1 MNTTMGFPNWTLWGL
16 TISGLAALL
25 TISLAYV
32 SQLPRFLS
40 KLGLASYRF
49 DLRTRTL
56 TGYGLAFLLM
66 AFGFFLAGV
75 PLGEQTGTALAQ
87 TSATPTPTID
97 INPIEGSAVFA
108 TSPTITTTLSASGST
123 TNGTPSTGAFAGPPG
138 GSETDTPFPTPAAD
152 LAGIGATATIEQPA
166 TRTPLPTT
174 TPTATRTPTATST
187 ASPTPTNT
195 PTPTVT
201 PTPIE
206 GETAVID
213 SSGEAVAVRRVPGG
227 QSLLVLSDGDVVL
240 LLAGHANLGG
250 AFWREIR
257 TVNGV
262 RGWILEEFITV
273 ETN

>member
-1 MNTTMGFPNWTLWGL
+1 MGFPNWTLWGL

-25 TISLAYV
+25 TITLAYV

-40 KLGLASYRF
+40 KLGLASYRL
-49 DLRTRTL
+49 DLRTRML

-75 PLGEQTGTALAQ
+75 PLSEQAVTPLAQ
-87 TSATPTPTID
+87 TTTTFTPTVD
-97 INPIEGSAVFA
+97 INPVEGSAVSV
-108 TSPTITTTLSASGST
+108 TSPVVTSTATITN
-123 TNGTPSTGAFAGPPG
+123 NGTSSTGAFAGPPD
-138 GSETDTPFPTPAAD
+138 GSDTDTPFPTPAAD
-152 LAGIGATATIEQPA
+152 LEGIGATATVEQTA
-166 TRTPLPTT
+166 TRTPLPTA
-174 TPTATRTPTATST
+174 TPTATRTPTPTST
-187 ASPTPTNT
+187 ASSTPTDT

-213 SSGEAVAVRRVPGG
+213 SSGEAVAVRRIPGG
-227 QSLLVLSDGDVVL
+227 QSLLVLNDGDVVL
-240 LLAGHANLGG
+240 LLAGHANQGG

-257 TVNGV
+257 TVTGV